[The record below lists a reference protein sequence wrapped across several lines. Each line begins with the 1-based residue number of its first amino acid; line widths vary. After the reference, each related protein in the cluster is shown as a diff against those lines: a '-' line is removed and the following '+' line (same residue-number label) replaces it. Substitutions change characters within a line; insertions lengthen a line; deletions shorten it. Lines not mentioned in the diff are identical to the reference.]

1 MTDSNDSVEAQRGVW
16 LYAVAAAVAVALD
29 ALFVPAFM
37 VRRRIAF
44 CDFWHSD
51 WRGVL
56 VGVICSAVCAWAF
69 LWCPRRHWIVKL
81 FALLLLAASLWYGV
95 YAVGSYLIYGLKK

>member
-1 MTDSNDSVEAQRGVW
+1 MKDPNANVEAQGGAW

-29 ALFVPAFM
+29 PLFLPVFM

-44 CDFWHSD
+44 GDFWYSD

-56 VGVICSAVCAWAF
+56 VAGVCSGVCAWAF

-81 FALLLLAASLWYGV
+81 VVLLLPAASLWNGV
-95 YAVGSYLIYGLKK
+95 GALGSYIISGLKR